1 MLYRFYLRLQ
11 HIFYRICT
19 KLVFGETGKK
29 SVVIAP
35 MRVLGGGN
43 IILGDNVSILNEA
56 RLEAITGHGNETFNG
71 KLIIGSGTSIEQNCH
86 IIAADE
92 LTIGE
97 RCMFSAY
104 IYIADCNHHYAIGQD
119 IHKTGLEIKKTKIG
133 DDVFIGIGA
142 KIMPGVTIGNNC
154 IIGAN
159 SVVTKDIPNYCIAA
173 GIPAKI
179 IKKYN
184 FQTSNWEK
192 IS

>member
-1 MLYRFYLRLQ
+1 MIKPLR
-11 HIFYRICT
+11 II
-19 KLVFGETGKK
+19 
-29 SVVIAP
+29 
-35 MRVLGGGN
+35 GGGK
-43 IILGDNVSILNEA
+43 IYIGDNVNILNEA
-56 RLEAITGHGNETFNG
+56 RLETITDFGEEKYNG
-71 KLIIGSGTSIEQNCH
+71 KLVIGSGTSIEQNCH

-92 LTIGE
+92 LVIGE

-159 SVVTKDIPNYCIAA
+159 SVVTKAIPDYCIAA

-179 IKKYN
+179 IKKFN